1 MRPKPRGQECASLRS
16 FSVKHTVPE
25 EMGQAVRGERPIVS
39 NCKLLT
45 FVLVRTDAGVE
56 RKIKATEFGALKRMN
71 KKMCS

>member
-1 MRPKPRGQECASLRS
+1 MRPKPRGQECASLGS

-45 FVLVRTDAGVE
+45 FGE
-56 RKIKATEFGALKRMN
+56 NG
-71 KKMCS
+71 CWS